1 MMRLAR
7 LLPGVA
13 GLRSLDRRA
22 VGRDALA
29 GLVVSALVIPAGLGY
44 ATAAGLPPVAG
55 LYATVVPLVVYA
67 FVGPSRVLVFGPDSA
82 LTPMILAS
90 VVALGLEGVDPLATA
105 GALAVLVG
113 LFCLAGSLLRVG
125 TAAELLS
132 RPIRYGYLNG
142 IAVTV
147 IVLQAPKL
155 LGFDVEADVAA
166 AGVVELIRGVA
177 DGRVRLTAAVVG
189 SIVVAVLVLQRRRAP
204 AVPGALLALA
214 GASAAAAW
222 GWLEGVPVVGDLPR
236 GLPSPSLSTAVFPHL
251 AELTAAAVGVAL
263 VAFADTSVLSRTWS
277 ARLGADVD
285 PNEEL
290 RALGAVNLA
299 TGALGGFPVSS
310 SATRTPVAVQAGSR
324 SQVTGL
330 VAAATIGVLIVVA
343 PAATRFLPV
352 AALAAVVA
360 VAVAGLVEVRAVWD
374 LRRIDPW
381 ELVVSVV
388 CFACVVGF
396 GVLTGILVSVALSF
410 ALFVRRAWRPYSTEL
425 VRVRGVKGY
434 HDAARHPEGERV
446 PGLVLF
452 RFDAPLFF
460 ANADHF
466 RAEVVALARRPGVR
480 RIVVTAEPITDVDAT
495 AGEVLAG
502 LLDDLDRLGV
512 ELGFAELKGVV
523 RDKLD
528 RMGITDRTGPGAR
541 TVGAAV
547 KDYVAASAVA
557 WHDWEDGPR
566 PETP

>member
-1 MMRLAR
+1 MLAR
-7 LLPGVA
+7 LLPGLV
-13 GLRSLDRRA
+13 GLRGLDRRA

-29 GLVVSALVIPAGLGY
+29 GVVVSALVIPAGLGY
-44 ATAAGLPPVAG
+44 ASAAGLPPVTG

-67 FVGPSRVLVFGPDSA
+67 FVGPSRVLVFGPDSS

-90 VVALGLEGVDPLATA
+90 VVALGLQGVDPLATA

-113 LFCLAGSLLRVG
+113 LLCLGGSLLRVG

-142 IAVTV
+142 IAATV

-155 LGFDVEADVAA
+155 LGFSVEADVAVD
-166 AGVVELIRGVA
+166 GVVEFVRGVA
-177 DGRVRLTAAVVG
+177 GGEVRRAAATLSVV
-189 SIVVAVLVLQRRRAP
+189 VLAALVLQRRWARRT
-204 AVPGALLALA
+204 PGALVALA
-214 GASAAAAW
+214 GASVAAAL
-222 GWLEGVPVVGDLPR
+222 GWLDGVPVVGDLPQ
-236 GLPSPSLSTAVFPHL
+236 GLPRPALSGDVFGHL
-251 AELTAAAVGVAL
+251 GQLVAAAVGVAL
-263 VAFADTSVLSRTWS
+263 VAFADTSVLSRSWS

-285 PNEEL
+285 PNDEL
-290 RALGAVNLA
+290 RALGLVNLA
-299 TGALGGFPVSS
+299 SGALGGFPVSS

-330 VAAATIGVLIVVA
+330 VAAAVIAVLIVAV
-343 PAATRFLPV
+343 PSATRFLPV
-352 AALAAVVA
+352 AALAAVVV
-360 VAVAGLVEVRAVWD
+360 VAVAALVEVRAVWD

-381 ELVVSVV
+381 EFVVSVV
-388 CFACVVGF
+388 CFGCVVGF
-396 GVLTGILVSVALSF
+396 GVLIGILVSVALSF

-466 RAEVVALARRPGVR
+466 RTEVLALARRPGVR
-480 RIVVTAEPITDVDAT
+480 RVVVTAEPITDVDAT
-495 AGEVLAG
+495 AGEVLDT

-528 RMGITDRTGPGAR
+528 RMGVVARIGPGAR

-547 KDYVAASAVA
+547 KDYVATTGVA
-557 WHDWEDGPR
+557 WHDWEEEPR
-566 PETP
+566 PGPS